1 MNGTEKIQ
9 IEEALEKAF
18 PTFEPALRE
27 ALAQVSTV
35 HHLKAG
41 DTLMQTGQ
49 NIRSVMLIA
58 EGRVKLYRESED
70 DSEFFIYQLQPGNAC
85 ALSMVCGGQQS
96 NIEVKGV
103 ATDDS
108 LIIKIPVG
116 KMEELVS
123 RFPSWYRFVIETYR
137 QRFEELIQTL
147 DDVAFKSMDQRL
159 LSYLEHQAKSYES
172 GLIPLSHQQI
182 ANDLNSS
189 REVISRL
196 LKKLE
201 QNGIVKLSRN
211 YIEWM
216 GNNA

>member
-1 MNGTEKIQ
+1 MTGTEQIQ
-9 IEEALEKAF
+9 IEDALEKDF
-18 PTFEPALRE
+18 PSFEPALRE
-27 ALAQVSTV
+27 ALAQVSTIHNV
-35 HHLKAG
+35 KAG
-41 DTLMQTGQ
+41 DTLMQIGQ

-58 EGRVKLYRESED
+58 EGRVKLYREGED
-70 DSEFFIYQLQPGNAC
+70 DSEFFIYQLHPGNAC

-103 ATDDS
+103 ATQDS
-108 LIIKIPVG
+108 LIIKIPVS

-159 LSYLEHQAKSYES
+159 LSYLEHQAKSYDS

-182 ANDLNSS
+182 AKDLNSS

-201 QNGIVKLSRN
+201 QNGVVKLSRN
-211 YIEWM
+211 YIAWL
-216 GNNA
+216 GNNV